1 MPRASLLFEPEAMTS
16 CRGDVNAILEVVH
29 AAQCEYSIALIEH
42 QVLYAYHHHLERSK
56 EN

>member
-1 MPRASLLFEPEAMTS
+1 MPRASLLFEPEATTN

-29 AAQCEYSIALIEH
+29 TAQREYGIALIEY
-42 QVLYAYHHHLERSK
+42 QVRYNHHHHVERSK